1 MTDYSLIL
9 SRRWPNAQWTLN
21 NNDLST
27 LVWLS
32 EGIPPTREQLDSFA
46 DEVESEVV
54 TELAQAMRQ
63 TAYIAESDP
72 LFFEWQRG
80 EGTEQAWLDKVE
92 EIKQR
97 YPLPE

>member
-9 SRRWPNAQWTLN
+9 SRRWPSSQWTLN
-21 NNDLST
+21 NNDLTT
-27 LVWLS
+27 LAWLS
-32 EGIPPTREQLDSFA
+32 EGNPPTKEQLDSLA
-46 DEVESEVV
+46 AEVEAEAY
-54 TELAQAMRQ
+54 TEWAQAMRQ
-63 TAYIAESDP
+63 AAYIAESDS

-97 YPLPE
+97 YPLS